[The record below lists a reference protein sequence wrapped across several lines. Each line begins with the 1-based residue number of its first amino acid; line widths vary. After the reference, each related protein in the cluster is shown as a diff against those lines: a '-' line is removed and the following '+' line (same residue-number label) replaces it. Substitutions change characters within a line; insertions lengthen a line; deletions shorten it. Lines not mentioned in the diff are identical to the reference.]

1 MEELR
6 GSLYAALIQQ
16 SSALT
21 LMYCAE
27 LIESQGYAS
36 LQAFLKRIKQDSGK
50 AHQLLLNDNRIK
62 EIQALVNN
70 LKVEH
75 PKTTYLV
82 KLLKQRYSLFQ
93 NESNAKGQNEPAA
106 SISIRPR
113 VLVFTHYRDSARKV
127 VQILNEDGIKASSV
141 CGTSKKGV

>member
-1 MEELR
+1 MVV
-6 GSLYAALIQQ
+6 
-16 SSALT
+16 
-21 LMYCAE
+21 
-27 LIESQGYAS
+27 
-36 LQAFLKRIKQDSGK
+36 K

-93 NESNAKGQNEPAA
+93 NESNGKGQNEPAA
-106 SISIRPR
+106 LISKRPR

-127 VQILNEDGIKASSV
+127 VRNIE
-141 CGTSKKGV
+141 